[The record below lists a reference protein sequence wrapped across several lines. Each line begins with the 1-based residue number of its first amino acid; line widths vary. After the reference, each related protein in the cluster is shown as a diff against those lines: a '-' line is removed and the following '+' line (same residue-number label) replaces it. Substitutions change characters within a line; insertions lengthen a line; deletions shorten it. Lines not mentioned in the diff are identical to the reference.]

1 MDECRQNLH
10 NCSVNALCDDIEG
23 DFKCYCKSGFDGDGV
38 TRGSLIDFNSSEIIQ
53 IFEKHV
59 INLGS

>member
-38 TRGSLIDFNSSEIIQ
+38 TRGSLIDFKS
-53 IFEKHV
+53 
-59 INLGS
+59 